1 MSALAATVIGC
12 AGDGGPTTQPA
23 GLTFAS
29 VSSGAEHACGLNM
42 NGAAYCWGY
51 NGWGQLGNGTTE
63 DGQRPVAVAGG
74 LHFTALTAG
83 YMHNCGVTASGAAY
97 CWGYNGYHSGFGPL
111 GNGSVTPSSV
121 PVAGA
126 GGPPVSRGSPRPA
139 RACGVTG
146 TGWAARRGAGPP
158 GARAEAGR
166 PR

>member
-29 VSSGAEHACGLNM
+29 VSSGAEHACGLTM

-83 YMHNCGVTASGAAY
+83 DMHNCGVTASGAAY
-97 CWGYNGYHSGFGPL
+97 CWGCNGYPSAFGPL
-111 GNGSVTPSSV
+111 GNGSVTPTSV
-121 PVAGA
+121 PVAVS
-126 GGPPVSRGSPRPA
+126 GGPPALRVSPRPGHTC
-139 RACGVTG
+139 RATS
-146 TGWAARRGAGPP
+146 P
-158 GARAEAGR
+158 GAADCWGGGPLGNGA
-166 PR
+166 

>member
-51 NGWGQLGNGTTE
+51 NGWGQLGNGTIE

-74 LHFTALTAG
+74 LQFTALTAG

-97 CWGYNGYHSGFGPL
+97 CWGYNGYYGGFGPL

-121 PVAGA
+121 PVAVA
-126 GGPPVSRGSPRPA
+126 GGPTVSPVSPPPAPTVGLPSPRSA
-139 RACGVTG
+139 DSH
-146 TGWAARRGAGPP
+146 
-158 GARAEAGR
+158 GAR
-166 PR
+166 PLL

>member
-1 MSALAATVIGC
+1 LAATVIGC

-29 VSSGAEHACGLNM
+29 VSSGAEHACGLTM

-83 YMHNCGVTASGAAY
+83 YMHNCGVTASSA
-97 CWGYNGYHSGFGPL
+97 
-111 GNGSVTPSSV
+111 
-121 PVAGA
+121 
-126 GGPPVSRGSPRPA
+126 
-139 RACGVTG
+139 TG
-146 TGWAARRGAGPP
+146 RPP
-158 GARAEAGR
+158 GARSPWPSPEALRSPPSAPVGSTRAMRAPSPRAGR
-166 PR
+166 RIAGGRADTESWASARATSAWCPCP

>member
-1 MSALAATVIGC
+1 
-12 AGDGGPTTQPA
+12 
-23 GLTFAS
+23 
-29 VSSGAEHACGLNM
+29 
-42 NGAAYCWGY
+42 AYCWGY

-121 PVAGA
+121 PVAVA
-126 GGPPVSRGSPRPA
+126 GGPTFTAISAGGFDAGYACAVATSGAAYCWGEGGYGELGIGASDLSLVPVSVSGGLTFSAVDAGWRYHT
-139 RACGVTG
+139 CGLTTSG
-146 TGWAARRGAGPP
+146 AAYCWGL
-158 GARAEAGR
+158 
-166 PR
+166 